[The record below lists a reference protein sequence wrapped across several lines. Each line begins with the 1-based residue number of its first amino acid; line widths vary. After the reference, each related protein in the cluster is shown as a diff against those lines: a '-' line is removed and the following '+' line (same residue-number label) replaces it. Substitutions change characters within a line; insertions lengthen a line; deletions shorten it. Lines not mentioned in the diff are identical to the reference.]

1 MPLSEHEQKILDEIE
16 RRLVADDPK
25 FARDV
30 SAGGMQ
36 GAALRRVKRGILA
49 FVFGFVLLIV
59 GLFQGPTRLVF
70 FGIAAFAVMVSS
82 AAVMAAGIKQVSR
95 ERVAGENSAPSGWFA
110 RMEERWRKR
119 YERGGEGN

>member
-49 FVFGFVLLIV
+49 FVCGFVLLIV
-59 GLFQGPTRLVF
+59 GLFQPNRLVF
-70 FGIAAFAVMVSS
+70 FGIAAFAVMVGS
-82 AAVMAAGIKQVSR
+82 AAVMASGIKQVSR
-95 ERVAGENSAPSGWFA
+95 ERTSTERPAATGWFA
-110 RMEERWRKR
+110 RMEERW
-119 YERGGEGN
+119 